1 MLVTVMFI
9 NRNAKVTG
17 IRNNKSENRKP
28 KAKKRELIR
37 REIVIVTVFPINVQM
52 FNVINNRF
60 YYYVLAKME
69 IGMKVRT
76 KKKKKG
82 SSRAEEKVKGPLM
95 PS

>member
-1 MLVTVMFI
+1 MFI

-76 KKKKKG
+76 KKKKKVRQERRRK
-82 SSRAEEKVKGPLM
+82 SRDP
-95 PS
+95 